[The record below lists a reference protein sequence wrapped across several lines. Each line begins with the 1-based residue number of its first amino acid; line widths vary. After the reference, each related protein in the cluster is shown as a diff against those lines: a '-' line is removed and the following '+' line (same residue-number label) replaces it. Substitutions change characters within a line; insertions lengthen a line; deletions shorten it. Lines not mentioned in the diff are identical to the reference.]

1 MSRHSAV
8 SCLDLD
14 AAGLRRQLIGREIS
28 CAELMSATIDRI
40 EEANPTF
47 NAIVALRSREAL
59 MAEARQKDAEA
70 AEGALFGLPI
80 AVKDLSAAKGLPLTM
95 GSPILRDFVPSED
108 SIFVGRL
115 RRAGALIIG
124 KTNTPEFGLGSQ
136 TYNPVYGATRN
147 AYDPTRTAGG
157 SSGGAAVALALRML
171 ALADGSDYGGSIR
184 NPAGW
189 NNVFGLRPSIGRVPN
204 DGREAWLPSM
214 GVNGPMARNPSDLA
228 LLLSV
233 MAGHDPREPLSLE
246 GDGRAFAAPLEKD
259 PKGARIAWASD
270 WKGALPCEPGVLA
283 LCEKAL
289 AVFEALGCSVE
300 PAVPDFSL
308 DALWD
313 AWVTLRHWQVGS
325 NLAPFWGNPDMRDQL
340 KPEARWEVEQG
351 GRLSAFDVSAASAL
365 RTRWSHALN
374 AFFARYDFLVLP
386 TAQVFPF
393 AVETRLADRDRRAP
407 HEYLSRVDEMRR
419 AGNDGRR
426 ADACGARRI

>member
-1 MSRHSAV
+1 
-8 SCLDLD
+8 
-14 AAGLRRQLIGREIS
+14 
-28 CAELMSATIDRI
+28 
-40 EEANPTF
+40 
-47 NAIVALRSREAL
+47 
-59 MAEARQKDAEA
+59 
-70 AEGALFGLPI
+70 
-80 AVKDLSAAKGLPLTM
+80 
-95 GSPILRDFVPSED
+95 
-108 SIFVGRL
+108 
-115 RRAGALIIG
+115 
-124 KTNTPEFGLGSQ
+124 
-136 TYNPVYGATRN
+136 
-147 AYDPTRTAGG
+147 
-157 SSGGAAVALALRML
+157 ML

-189 NNVFGLRPSIGRVPN
+189 NNVYGLRPSIGRVPN

-313 AWVTLRHWQVGS
+313 AWVKLRHWQVGS

-393 AVETRLADRDRRAP
+393 AVETHWPTEIAGRRMNTYHEWMKCVVPGTMGGGPTLAAPAGFDARGLPMGIQILGRNRDELACLRLAWAY
-407 HEYLSRVDEMRR
+407 HET
-419 AGNDGRR
+419 
-426 ADACGARRI
+426 ARPDLQRPSAAN

>member
-14 AAGLRRQLIGREIS
+14 AAELRRQLIGREIS

-157 SSGGAAVALALRML
+157 S
-171 ALADGSDYGGSIR
+171 
-184 NPAGW
+184 
-189 NNVFGLRPSIGRVPN
+189 
-204 DGREAWLPSM
+204 
-214 GVNGPMARNPSDLA
+214 
-228 LLLSV
+228 
-233 MAGHDPREPLSLE
+233 
-246 GDGRAFAAPLEKD
+246 RA
-259 PKGARIAWASD
+259 
-270 WKGALPCEPGVLA
+270 
-283 LCEKAL
+283 
-289 AVFEALGCSVE
+289 
-300 PAVPDFSL
+300 
-308 DALWD
+308 
-313 AWVTLRHWQVGS
+313 
-325 NLAPFWGNPDMRDQL
+325 
-340 KPEARWEVEQG
+340 
-351 GRLSAFDVSAASAL
+351 
-365 RTRWSHALN
+365 
-374 AFFARYDFLVLP
+374 
-386 TAQVFPF
+386 
-393 AVETRLADRDRRAP
+393 
-407 HEYLSRVDEMRR
+407 
-419 AGNDGRR
+419 
-426 ADACGARRI
+426 ARRSRWRCGC